1 MNLTESQQRA
11 IDHRD
16 GPLLVTASA
25 GSGKTE
31 VLARRCVS
39 LIRERRCGVSELLV
53 VTFTRA
59 AAAEMRARIASG
71 LRQAAATA
79 ASRDER
85 AWLSRQQLLLDGAEI
100 GTLDAWCA
108 RLVRANFAAASVDPS
123 FRILGEQ
130 ESALL
135 RAECLRE
142 LLRNVYTAEAPLFAR
157 TRGWLERGA
166 RASDEFVRDAI
177 SALDAF
183 AQRLLTPDD
192 WLAAR
197 LAESRGPDEE
207 LRARA
212 ADVLD
217 AALRDRVGE
226 CVALCDT
233 VEPLLDSPTA
243 LRILTELREWLNQQA
258 AAPDRQIAVPRA
270 VGLSSLSASARESID
285 RVRRSVGR
293 LRKQVAERASLIA
306 VAPLAADW
314 LAALLELTQ
323 AFRRN
328 LAEAKRRRHAY
339 EFDDVQRLALSLLE
353 APSASGVRGP
363 TSLARELQRRYRSVL
378 VDEFQ
383 DTSPLQVRLVE
394 LVTNAVR
401 PDADLFLVGDVK
413 QSIYGFRQAEPRLF
427 AERVGRIRGGLE
439 VGRVEPLQDNFRSNA
454 RLADDL
460 NTLFARLL
468 SSDLGGVDYDEQER
482 MLARRDEPVPPASN
496 AEPRLQIHAL
506 AAPPPKTLAPP
517 ALDSASRPR
526 RPAESIEREARLAA
540 QEILRLI
547 NRGETVVERG
557 ADGRPGR
564 RALRFDDIVVLL
576 RTARGKAARVARE
589 LRRAGVPAVAA
600 GRESLLDSLEVAG
613 VRNALRLIVNRRQ
626 DGALAAC
633 LLGPLGDCSETELF
647 AIRRRRPE
655 RAFHD
660 AIITDARANPEGG
673 PGRLLARVADWRQIA
688 TYAPVGAL
696 VRAVVRD
703 GALEH
708 FAAGQRGGE
717 HRVAAL
723 RAFQQLAD
731 GYRDS
736 LSEFLAELDALEAQG
751 SAPALTPPAARGVVR
766 VMTIHAAKGLEFG
779 VVWLLNAGARIA
791 PRADAICCDEAAG
804 IGLTFTDVANWR
816 VVETAARSAAL
827 ARTARRERE
836 EELRLLYVAGTR
848 ARERFYVVGQL
859 SERCPREALE
869 EAGAALGTPLPTVVR
884 EDAASV
890 LEWTILAAAGGRL
903 AVVDHPADAFADA
916 PPPAQINQ
924 NPPKAAADAQWVA
937 RTAELCLAD
946 PDMQLAQQVAAVSV
960 TLAKR
965 GAGEQRLA
973 ADDDN
978 PRAESATLRGPR
990 FVAEAAPD
998 GRDVGTAAHRFL
1010 RHADLA
1016 QLDSESACRRE
1027 LERLVGIGQLGARDA
1042 ELTPIAD
1049 CAWLLASEVGAAL
1062 RSAGSALLREQPF
1075 VVAPSLA
1082 GRGEP
1087 VLIRGVIDALL
1098 EREGGVWLLDYK
1110 TDRFNHAAA
1119 WERLAEYERQLQLYA
1134 AAVAQVT
1141 GRRVLRCTL
1150 VLLSARELREVDLA
1164 GVPRVLAELGLEA
1177 TAVV

>member
-11 IDHRD
+11 IDHRG

-31 VLARRCVS
+31 VLARRCVALVRQRQCS
-39 LIRERRCGVSELLV
+39 VSELLV

-71 LRQAAATA
+71 LRQAATQA
-79 ASRDER
+79 ASREER
-85 AWLSRQQLLLDGAEI
+85 SWLARQQLLLDGAEI

-108 RLVRANFAAASVDPS
+108 RLVRANFAAAGVDPA

-142 LLRNVYTAEAPLFAR
+142 LLQAVYATDAPLFAR
-157 TRGWLERGA
+157 TRDWLERGA
-166 RASDEFVRDAI
+166 RASDEFVRE
-177 SALDAF
+177 SLTALDAF
-183 AQRLLTPDD
+183 SQRLLTPDD

-197 LAESRGPDEE
+197 LAESRGSDAE

-217 AALRDRVGE
+217 AALRRRAAD
-226 CVALCDT
+226 CVALCDA
-233 VEPLLDSPTA
+233 VEPLLESTTA
-243 LRILTELREWLNQQA
+243 LRILTDLREWLNAQA
-258 AAPDRQIAVPRA
+258 ATPDRPLALPRATGRRSLSTADGEWINSVRRRATAVRKQIAERQ
-270 VGLSSLSASARESID
+270 
-285 RVRRSVGR
+285 
-293 LRKQVAERASLIA
+293 LRIEIA
-306 VAPLAADW
+306 PVAADW

-323 AFRRN
+323 AFRRG
-328 LAEAKRRRHAY
+328 LADAKRRRHAY
-339 EFDDVQRLALSLLE
+339 EFDDVQRLALALLE
-353 APSASGVRGP
+353 APGAGGATGP
-363 TSLARELQRRYRSVL
+363 TPLARELQRRYRSVL

-427 AERVGRIRGGLE
+427 AERVQRIRGGLE
-439 VGRVEPLQDNFRSNA
+439 IGRVEPLQDNFRSDA
-454 RLADDL
+454 QLAADL
-460 NTLFARLL
+460 NTLFGRLL
-468 SSDLGGVDYDEQER
+468 SSDLGGVDYGAPEQ
-482 MLARRDEPVPPASN
+482 MVARRLEPESAAAS

-506 AAPPPKTLAPP
+506 AAPPREALAPP
-517 ALDSASRPR
+517 APGAATRPR

-547 NRGETVVERG
+547 ANGETVVERG
-557 ADGRPGR
+557 PEGRPIR

-576 RTARGKAARVARE
+576 RTARGKASRVARE

-633 LLGPLGDCSETELF
+633 LLGPLGDCPETELL
-647 AIRRRRPE
+647 AIRRRRSE

-660 AIITDARANPEGG
+660 AVLADAQQNPTAG
-673 PGRLLARVADWRQIA
+673 PARLLARVAEWRQIA
-688 TYAPVGAL
+688 THAPVGTL

-736 LSEFLAELDALEAQG
+736 LGEFLAELDALEAQG

-816 VVETAARSAAL
+816 VVETASRSAAL

-848 ARERFYVVGQL
+848 ARERFFVVGQL
-859 SERCPREALE
+859 TERRPREALDS
-869 EAGAALGTPLPTVVR
+869 AGAALGTPLPTVVR

-890 LEWTILAAAGGRL
+890 LEWAILAAAGGRL
-903 AVVDHPADAFADA
+903 AIVDHPADAFAEPPQPA
-916 PPPAQINQ
+916 PINQ
-924 NPPKAAADAQWVA
+924 NPPEAAADARWVA
-937 RTAELCLAD
+937 RAQELCLAN

-965 GAGEQRLA
+965 DAGDEILVAGADA
-973 ADDDN
+973 

-990 FVAEAAPD
+990 FVADAAPD

-1027 LERLVGIGQLGARDA
+1027 LTRLVGIGQLSARDA

-1049 CAWLLASEVGAAL
+1049 CAWLMATEVGAAL
-1062 RSAGSALLREQPF
+1062 RSAGSTLLREQPF

-1098 EREGGVWLLDYK
+1098 ERDSGVWLLDYK
-1110 TDRFNHAAA
+1110 TDRFDNEAARA
-1119 WERLAEYERQLQLYA
+1119 RLVEYERQLQLYA

-1141 GRRVLRCTL
+1141 GRAVLRCTL

-1177 TAVV
+1177 PPVV